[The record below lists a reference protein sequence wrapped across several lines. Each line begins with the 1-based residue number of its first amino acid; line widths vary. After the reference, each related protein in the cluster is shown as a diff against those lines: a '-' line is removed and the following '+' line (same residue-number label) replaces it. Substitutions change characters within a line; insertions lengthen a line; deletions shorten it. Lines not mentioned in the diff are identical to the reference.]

1 MVLIHFSVPEY
12 NCAHVSAVNVDGEEA
27 LCFIFVASVYVRGC
41 VWICGGDSA

>member
-27 LCFIFVASVYVRGC
+27 LCFIFV
-41 VWICGGDSA
+41 DSAHVKMVCVDAW